1 MPLIKTLSHA
11 HLCTINQTWGVIKN
25 NHEVRRDM
33 ANMFWGDELEAKVKE
48 MNMIYKHYIDL

>member
-33 ANMFWGDELEAKVKE
+33 ANMCWGDELEAQVKE